1 MKFKD
6 IILEWLITENKEEIY
21 KKYYSDINRDTFI
34 RIIQGDPKSSVI
46 NDVINNIGKHSK
58 LLLDMYKRGSLK
70 LEDLPK
76 ANEYLTLVYQHNMPV
91 DHKKVLTI
99 PDLYNLVK
107 DKIAKVQ
114 TSLVELIK
122 LLETSEYSV
131 KHNGDAW
138 FIVQPKTEK
147 AAAYLGVNTEWCT
160 TWGKYCLNP
169 DYKDRTPHFGTYS
182 PQGPL
187 YIIVNKENE
196 SDKYQLHFP
205 SNQLKNPADSE
216 ISNRPNFFNERLE
229 VKKYFFPTIYESNP
243 SKDDI
248 KRDLPRAK
256 KFLDK
261 ADTTILLDG
270 FVAYFGE
277 VNPFVKALYDENYTA
292 LSEFL
297 TDESIKDFSI
307 YKGYFNIELAN
318 LPSSVDSYQDSI
330 SNLRISADNAH
341 NNAWENESYQY
352 NQEEGEETIGGYL
365 STYYEKN
372 KEDLIS
378 TFGNACKTY
387 EMFYGLFGKGIFDDE
402 KIKDS
407 YLDEY
412 SNGTGASE
420 AAAFNTMADEFEE
433 CLEVERGWSDNEI
446 KFPIEKVIEFLLE
459 KDVLSIDNLDSF
471 IDDYIYH
478 YDLPTEAYLDY
489 PEYDYVYPT
498 QEFMDGVFNEYF
510 ETIAD
515 KFNSA
520 LELNPEYG
528 KECLTAKNKIADVVS
543 KHFNQNGE
551 FENHFVKIKLE
562 NSWIKTLDCDKGIE
576 VVLTNKKTN
585 ETHKGYMQIDSV
597 INYMNIEPLLENM
610 SFSKILFEMKKGK
623 N

>member
-21 KKYYSDINRDTFI
+21 KKYYSDIDRNTFI
-34 RIIQGDPKSSVI
+34 RIIQGDPKTVVI
-46 NDVINNIGKHSK
+46 GDRIDNIGKHAK
-58 LLLDMYKRGSLK
+58 LLLDMFRKKTLK

-76 ANEYLTLVYQHNMPV
+76 ANEYLTLVYQYNMPV
-91 DHKKVLTI
+91 DYKKVQTI
-99 PDLYNLVK
+99 PELYNLVK

-114 TSLVELIK
+114 TNLGELIK
-122 LLETSEYSV
+122 LLGEEEYSV
-131 KHNGDAW
+131 KHNGDTW
-138 FIVQPKTEK
+138 FIIQPKTEK

-169 DYKDRTPHFGTYS
+169 DYKDRTPHFRTYS

-216 ISNRPNFFNERLE
+216 VGNRPNFFNERLE
-229 VKKYFFPTIYESNP
+229 VKKYFFPTIYESDP

-248 KRDLPRAK
+248 KRDLPRVK

-261 ADTTILLDG
+261 SDINILLDN
-270 FVAYFGE
+270 FVAYFGD
-277 VNPFVKALYDENYTA
+277 VNPLVKAIAEENNDA
-292 LSEFL
+292 LLEFI
-297 TDESIKDFSI
+297 TDDNVKDLSFYSGNFI
-307 YKGYFNIELAN
+307 IEVSG
-318 LPSSVDSYQDSI
+318 LPSSADNYKDAI
-330 SNLRISADNAH
+330 SNLRISADGAH

-378 TFGNACKTY
+378 TFGNVCKTY
-387 EMFYGLFGKGIFDDE
+387 EMFYDFFGKDIFEDE

-420 AAAFNTMADEFEE
+420 AAAFNAMADEYEE
-433 CLEVERGWSDNEI
+433 SLDVDGGWTTSEI
-446 KFPIEKVIEFLLE
+446 KFPIEKLIEYLLD
-459 KDVLSIDNLDSF
+459 KDVLVIDNLDTF
-471 IDDYIYH
+471 IEDYMYH
-478 YDLPTEAYLDY
+478 YDLPTESYLDY
-489 PEYDYVYPT
+489 PEFDYVYPT
-498 QEFMDGVFNEYF
+498 QEFMDDVFENYF
-510 ETIAD
+510 DLKKQSIDDE
-515 KFNSA
+515 
-520 LELNPEYG
+520 LEKDSSYG
-528 KECLTAKNKIADVVS
+528 EKCLTEKNKLVSVVT
-543 KHFNQNGE
+543 KNFNNNST
-551 FENHFVKIKLE
+551 FENEFVKIDLGS
-562 NSWIKTLDCDKGIE
+562 SWIRSFDCEKGVKVIF
-576 VVLTNKKTN
+576 TNKKTN
-585 ETHKGYMQIDSV
+585 ETYEGYMQVDSI
-597 INYMNIEPLLENM
+597 INHMNSEPLLENM
-610 SFSKILFEMKKGK
+610 SFGKILFEMKKGK

>member
-76 ANEYLTLVYQHNMPV
+76 ANEYLTLVYQYNIPV
-91 DHKKVLTI
+91 DYKKIQTI
-99 PDLYNLVK
+99 PELYNLVK

-114 TSLVELIK
+114 TSLGELIK
-122 LLETSEYSV
+122 LLETNEYSV
-131 KHNGDAW
+131 KHNGDTW

-169 DYKDRTPHFGTYS
+169 DYKDRTPHFTTYA

-216 ISNRPNFFNERLE
+216 VGNRPNFFNERLE
-229 VKKYFFPTIYESNP
+229 VKKYFFPTIYESDP

-261 ADTTILLDG
+261 SDTTILLDG
-270 FVAYFGE
+270 FVAYFGDT
-277 VNPFVKALYDENYTA
+277 NPFVKTLYEENVDA
-292 LSEFL
+292 LSEFI
-297 TDESIKDFSI
+297 TDESMEDFSF
-307 YKGYFNIELAN
+307 YEGNFTIELTN
-318 LPSSVDSYQDSI
+318 LPSSADSYQDSI
-330 SNLRISADNAH
+330 SNLRISADGAH
-341 NNAWENESYQY
+341 NNAWENESYNY
-352 NQEEGEETIGGYL
+352 NQETEEILSGYL
-365 STYYEKN
+365 ETYYNEN
-372 KEDLIS
+372 ADELIS
-378 TFGNACKTY
+378 TFGNICKTY
-387 EMFYGLFGKGIFDDE
+387 EIFISAFGSDIYDNE
-402 KIKDS
+402 EIKDS
-407 YLDEY
+407 YLDEF

-420 AAAFNTMADEFEE
+420 AAAHNALADEYEQS
-433 CLEVERGWSDNEI
+433 LEVDRGWSYHEV
-446 KFPIEKVIEFLLE
+446 KFPIEKLIEFILE
-459 KDVLSIDNLDSF
+459 KEVLLIDNLDSF
-471 IDDYIYH
+471 IDDYMYH
-478 YDLPTEAYLDY
+478 YGLPTESYLDY

-498 QEFMDGVFNEYF
+498 QEHMNKAF
-510 ETIAD
+510 E
-515 KFNSA
+515 KFFENKKKEIDDE
-520 LELNPEYG
+520 LEKSSSYSES
-528 KECLTAKNKIADVVS
+528 CLTEKNKFIEIVS
-543 KHFNQNGE
+543 KHFNE
-551 FENHFVKIKLE
+551 SSLFENEFVKIQIEKT
-562 NSWIKTLDCDKGIE
+562 WIRTFECDKGVK
-576 VVLTNKKTN
+576 VVFTNKKTN
-585 ETHKGYMQIDSV
+585 ETYDGYMQIESI
-597 INYMNIEPLLENM
+597 INHMNIEPLFENM
-610 SFSKILFEMKKGK
+610 SFGKILFEMKKGK